1 WITDAIGIHAV
12 FGGFLL
18 GIAMPR
24 GLFAREL
31 QRQLEPFAVVFLLPM
46 FFTFSGLNT
55 QLNMVNSFQ
64 MLFIALAVL
73 AASCLGKGGACWA
86 AARLH
91 GEDNRTALAIG
102 ALMNARGLMELIII
116 NIGLQQGVIQPAL
129 TSSCCRFRS

>member
-1 WITDAIGIHAV
+1 MLFMLAVWITDGIGLHAV

-46 FFTFSGLNT
+46 FFTFSGLKT
-55 QLNMVNSFQ
+55 RLDMVDSFQ
-64 MLFIALAVL
+64 MLGIAVAVL
-73 AASCLGKGGACWA
+73 LAACLGKGGACWA

-91 GEDNRTALAIG
+91 GEDNRTALAGGTLI
-102 ALMNARGLMELIII
+102 NACGLMQLLTIII
-116 NIGLQQGVIQPAL
+116 G
-129 TSSCCRFRS
+129 S